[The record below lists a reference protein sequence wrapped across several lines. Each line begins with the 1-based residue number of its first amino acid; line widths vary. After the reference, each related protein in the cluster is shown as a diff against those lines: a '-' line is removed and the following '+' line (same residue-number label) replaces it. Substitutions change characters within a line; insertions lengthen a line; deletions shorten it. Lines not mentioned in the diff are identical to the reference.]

1 MGTDWVLRRALQDLE
16 GWKPQMGALEGAHP
30 RGGGGHTGVDKGGAG
45 AHAEESELRQ
55 LRRENTELLEELAI
69 MQQTPREEFQQ
80 NEQIEML
87 EEAALQLRVG
97 YNNVRSEKL
106 VAEKNLRQMSAK
118 LYTMQLDC
126 GETPLVLPSIEK
138 RTMRTSK
145 RRTGGLG
152 ASTKG
157 REGVNTRRALIQRC
171 EELEAHLWQL
181 EGNTCLADHEEKC
194 LNYAINRQLAAQASM
209 EPTYNAMKAKVQA
222 LTKKYSRTELSI
234 RQTQYRET
242 QARQKTL
249 DMQRHLEA
257 IVEKRRR
264 LKDDYKNKDNQNNQ
278 IEEYLASR
286 EKRRLEIIHKLK
298 GDMDRQKDMQ
308 MKQKR
313 KKMAVQNVAAAMG
326 RNQLEKIE
334 AAFRKIA
341 TKTGESNLENL
352 LQKMQY
358 MESNSHGVEHQKEE
372 KEKKVAALQKE
383 KALLTQ
389 QLQEIQINGM
399 DFSRRRT
406 EIEDMESQVSEVQE
420 KATGLEEMTRKHEL
434 LLTYLSNGLET
445 IMMKLDNVKVKHKED
460 VKDHKEKLPA
470 AMGGGIR
477 GDSEKPVEG
486 EDLEEEKE
494 KDPILLK
501 LETVDLRMAAILDKL
516 QEQVKD
522 GDLQDPISPLGN
534 ESPRLQKPT
543 LDLGDR
549 QFNMRVT
556 FGRPAEPRDSWDM
569 DDDVSV
575 GAAAKSYKKT
585 LSRERATKK
594 KGRTLLERG
603 NRGKVG
609 HR

>member
-1 MGTDWVLRRALQDLE
+1 M
-16 GWKPQMGALEGAHP
+16 
-30 RGGGGHTGVDKGGAG
+30 
-45 AHAEESELRQ
+45 EESELRQ

-106 VAEKNLRQMSAK
+106 VADKNLRQMSAK

-138 RTMRTSK
+138 RTMRSSK
-145 RRTGGLG
+145 RRAGGLG

-181 EGNTCLADHEEKC
+181 EGDTCLVDHEEKC
-194 LNYAINRQLAAQASM
+194 LNYAINRQLAAQGSM

-222 LTKKYSRTELSI
+222 LSKKYSRTELSI
-234 RQTQYRET
+234 RQTQYREA
-242 QARQKTL
+242 QARQKAL

-264 LKDDYKNKDNQNNQ
+264 LKDDYKNKDNQNSQ

-313 KKMAVQNVAAAMG
+313 IKMAVQNVSAVMG
-326 RNQLEKIE
+326 RSQLEKIE

-341 TKTGESNLENL
+341 AKTGESNLDNL

-383 KALLTQ
+383 KASLTQ

-420 KATGLEEMTRKHEL
+420 KAAELEEMTRKHEQL
-434 LLTYLSNGLET
+434 LGYLSNGLET
-445 IMMKLDNVKVKHKED
+445 IVMKLENVKVKHKED

-501 LETVDLRMAAILDKL
+501 IETVDLRLAAIMDKL

-522 GDLQDPISPLGN
+522 GDLQDPISPHGN

-556 FGRPAEPRDSWDM
+556 LRRPAEPRDSWDM
-569 DDDVSV
+569 DDDDVSV
-575 GAAAKSYKKT
+575 GAAAKSFKKT
-585 LSRERATKK
+585 LSREKAASKK
-594 KGRTLLERG
+594 KGRTLLDRG

>member
-1 MGTDWVLRRALQDLE
+1 
-16 GWKPQMGALEGAHP
+16 
-30 RGGGGHTGVDKGGAG
+30 
-45 AHAEESELRQ
+45 
-55 LRRENTELLEELAI
+55 
-69 MQQTPREEFQQ
+69 
-80 NEQIEML
+80 
-87 EEAALQLRVG
+87 
-97 YNNVRSEKL
+97 
-106 VAEKNLRQMSAK
+106 
-118 LYTMQLDC
+118 
-126 GETPLVLPSIEK
+126 
-138 RTMRTSK
+138 
-145 RRTGGLG
+145 
-152 ASTKG
+152 
-157 REGVNTRRALIQRC
+157 
-171 EELEAHLWQL
+171 
-181 EGNTCLADHEEKC
+181 
-194 LNYAINRQLAAQASM
+194 
-209 EPTYNAMKAKVQA
+209 
-222 LTKKYSRTELSI
+222 
-234 RQTQYRET
+234 
-242 QARQKTL
+242 
-249 DMQRHLEA
+249 
-257 IVEKRRR
+257 
-264 LKDDYKNKDNQNNQ
+264 
-278 IEEYLASR
+278 
-286 EKRRLEIIHKLK
+286 
-298 GDMDRQKDMQ
+298 
-308 MKQKR
+308 
-313 KKMAVQNVAAAMG
+313 MAVQNVAAAMG

-358 MESNSHGVEHQKEE
+358 MESKSHGVEHQKEE

-420 KATGLEEMTRKHEL
+420 KAAGLEEMTRKHEL
-434 LLTYLSNGLET
+434 LFTYLSNGLET

-486 EDLEEEKE
+486 EDLEEGKE

>member
-1 MGTDWVLRRALQDLE
+1 
-16 GWKPQMGALEGAHP
+16 MGAHEGAHP
-30 RGGGGHTGVDKGGAG
+30 RGVGGHAGAEKGGTSV
-45 AHAEESELRQ
+45 HAEESELRQ

-80 NEQIEML
+80 NEEIEML
-87 EEAALQLRVG
+87 EEAALQLRVN

-106 VAEKNLRQMSAK
+106 VAEKNLRRMSAK

-138 RTMRTSK
+138 RPTMRSSK
-145 RRTGGLG
+145 RRTGGRAG
-152 ASTKG
+152 STKV

-171 EELEAHLWQL
+171 EELEAQLWQL
-181 EGNTCLADHEEKC
+181 EGNTCLAEHEEKC

-222 LTKKYSRTELSI
+222 LSKKYSRTELSI
-234 RQTQYRET
+234 RQTQYREA
-242 QARQKTL
+242 QARQKAL
-249 DMQRHLEA
+249 DMQGHLDA

-313 KKMAVQNVAAAMG
+313 KKLAVQSVSSAMG

-341 TKTGESNLENL
+341 EKTGESNLDNL

-358 MESNSHGVEHQKEE
+358 MESNSHGIEHQKDE
-372 KEKKVAALQKE
+372 KERKIATLQKE
-383 KALLTQ
+383 KASLTQ

-420 KATGLEEMTRKHEL
+420 RATELQENAKKLEM
-434 LLTYLSNGLET
+434 LLTFLSNGFET
-445 IMMKLDNVKVKHKED
+445 IMMKLENVKVKPNKED

-477 GDSEKPVEG
+477 GDPEKPTEG

-494 KDPILLK
+494 KDPILLQ
-501 LETVDLRMAAILDKL
+501 LETVDLRLSAILDKV

-522 GDLQDPISPLGN
+522 GDLQDPMSPLGN
-534 ESPRLQKPT
+534 ESPLLPRPT

-556 FGRPAEPRDSWDM
+556 LGAPAEPRDPWGV
-569 DDDVSV
+569 DDDDMSV
-575 GAAAKSYKKT
+575 GAAAKQFRKT
-585 LSRERATKK
+585 LTREKSA
-594 KGRTLLERG
+594 KGKRSLRDRG
-603 NRGKVG
+603 NRGILG